1 MTDRKDNLVNENDV
15 KTFVIKRHDPS
26 SGTKETVQMQLAQEE
41 IQDFVYKFLTL
52 NKGVTITP
60 TSSIAK
66 HPQPNSIGRF
76 TIDVLSEDD
85 FTKKYLYTE
94 EMLAK
99 LNELA
104 AKLPKPEK
112 LGLLEDEKEYLDALD
127 VFMAAGF
134 EREHLI
140 EIIERMIIPKLKHC
154 ENMLDVGV
162 GNGKLSKL
170 LGAHCKSFTGID
182 NKQESLNSLPNKMGS
197 STTNNV
203 EKIKGTVLDMELP
216 NKKYDFI
223 IVSHMLYYI
232 DGEERIKL
240 IDKLYNLLSPKG
252 SILIIYNDSG
262 DREALAEHFN
272 GKRHSFHQ
280 TIDHIYQTYTDK
292 YFYQSPET
300 LKANNFNTFQ
310 HLMAVVLNDD
320 GTSAN
325 KVDAL
330 QYANNH
336 LKCDVGYCMEMTQNL
351 ILISNYKGYF
361 HSDDHF

>member
-1 MTDRKDNLVNENDV
+1 MSNKNDNFVNDNDIDIL
-15 KTFVIKRHDPS
+15 TITRHDPS
-26 SGTKETVQMQLAQEE
+26 SGTKEIVRMQVAQEE
-41 IQDFVYKFLTL
+41 IQDFLYRFFTVD
-52 NKGVTITP
+52 KGVTATP

-66 HPQPNSIGRF
+66 HPQPTSIGRS
-76 TIDVLSEDD
+76 TIDILSEND
-85 FTKKYLYTE
+85 FTGVYSYTE
-94 EMLAK
+94 EMLVK

-104 AKLPKPEK
+104 AKLPKSEK
-112 LGLLEDEKEYLDALD
+112 LGLLEDEKEYLDALN

-140 EIIERMIIPKLKHC
+140 EIIERMITPRLRNC
-154 ENMLDVGV
+154 QNMLDIGV

-170 LGAHCKSFTGID
+170 LGEHCKFFTGID

-197 STTNNV
+197 STINNV

-216 NKKYDFI
+216 NKKFDFI

-232 DGEERIKL
+232 DSDERIKL

-280 TIDHIYQTYTDK
+280 TVEHIYKTYKDK
-292 YFYQSPET
+292 YFYQSPEI
-300 LKANNFNTFQ
+300 LKANNFDTFK
-310 HLMAVVLNDD
+310 HVMGVVLNDD
-320 GTSAN
+320 GTTASETEAR
-325 KVDAL
+325 
-330 QYANNH
+330 QYADSH
-336 LKCDVGYCMEMTQNL
+336 LKCDVGYCLGMDQNV
-351 ILISNYKGYF
+351 IIISNYKGIY
-361 HSDDHF
+361 HTDDFF